1 MHLVVNNILVCA
13 CNLKRDYCWIPDKKA
28 VDPGLL
34 ACGNHLGL
42 LQAWVPFAFARLG
55 GVGVGLR
62 RVLKKNHDTE
72 FEGELCVLFGGPKVA
87 VILLGCK

>member
-1 MHLVVNNILVCA
+1 M
-13 CNLKRDYCWIPDKKA
+13 
-28 VDPGLL
+28 
-34 ACGNHLGL
+34 
-42 LQAWVPFAFARLG
+42 PFAFARLG

-72 FEGELCVLFGGPKVA
+72 FEGELCVLFDGPKVA